1 MLPTLPMSTLR
12 KTDSEETLL
21 PLLMTPVDETEDETT
36 KPELSRPSTSTAS
49 ARNAKPDGDE
59 GKEGEGEGRADQP
72 PPYTFPLLCVRLPL
86 PTFLAQ
92 REIAAEY
99 EQLACE
105 HARTCTQPSDGETG
119 YTPSA
124 SRLESQTCPRCPG
137 SGCVSSSSS
146 RSSKHFPS
154 ISVVAALCALI
165 WCIRMLL
172 VLVLFTTM
180 ATFPVCFLTY
190 FLGKFP
196 GLLYLVQPYTSLSYS
211 AAASAGTLGSAVLG
225 PTVGVAWWV
234 KTVWRRARIMKA
246 ERYEMS
252 GVGQMEGV
260 SLDGGDEARTSQ
272 QRQWERVSTRT
283 SGEDEPLELS
293 YALATA
299 IIAGAFA
306 MAVGFALK
314 PSLLPIAP
322 DAGASAGDVD
332 GIGGGEG
339 AAAAAF
345 GVKHAVLLGVWGF
358 CVPFMPCA
366 FASLVSTVWKCDP
379 GAGAECALEACCS
392 SCSR

>member
-1 MLPTLPMSTLR
+1 MSTLR

-21 PLLMTPVDETEDETT
+21 PLISAAETDDETA
-36 KPELSRPSTSTAS
+36 KPELSRPSPSTA
-49 ARNAKPDGDE
+49 AVRGAEPDGDE
-59 GKEGEGEGRADQP
+59 GREGEGEGEGRAENP

-86 PTFLAQ
+86 PKFLAQ
-92 REIAAEY
+92 RSIAAEY
-99 EQLACE
+99 EQLAFE
-105 HARTCTQPSDGETG
+105 HARTYTQPSDSGETAYR

-124 SRLESQTCPRCPG
+124 SHLESQNCPRCPG
-137 SGCVSSSSS
+137 SASACVSSSSS

-154 ISVVAALCALI
+154 ISVSAALCALI

-172 VLVLFTTM
+172 VLVLFSTM
-180 ATFPVCFLTY
+180 ATFPVWFFTY

-196 GLLYLVQPYTSLSYS
+196 GLLYLVQPYASLSYS

-252 GVGQMEGV
+252 GVG
-260 SLDGGDEARTSQ
+260 
-272 QRQWERVSTRT
+272 RVSARA

-314 PSLLPIAP
+314 PSLLP
-322 DAGASAGDVD
+322 DAGASAGDV
-332 GIGGGEG
+332 GVIGGGEG

-345 GVKHAVLLGVWGF
+345 RVKHAVIVGVWGF
-358 CVPFMPCA
+358 CVPFVPCA

-392 SCSR
+392 CCSQ